1 MHPKSTEKTLID
13 LYRFK
18 KYDYFEVKTYIE
30 KWIDHFNVAG
40 RYDYRINKERETLP
54 DILEKSLLNGCIP
67 KADRVSAKQIIHI
80 PDIYMKFG
88 ATPEE
93 CLKFKIIDNIDPAR
107 QNEILK
113 YIENAKLEAD
123 EILKEIKKFLK

>member
-1 MHPKSTEKTLID
+1 MRPKSTEKTLID

-67 KADRVSAKQIIHI
+67 
-80 PDIYMKFG
+80 IY
-88 ATPEE
+88 T
-93 CLKFKIIDNIDPAR
+93 
-107 QNEILK
+107 
-113 YIENAKLEAD
+113 
-123 EILKEIKKFLK
+123 